1 MKHHFLKK
9 KCSFI
14 CSHVM
19 HLFIL
24 LSWTNYYLTIDYR
37 GSGNAKVAENSIT
50 FQIRI
55 VVWAKP

>member
-1 MKHHFLKK
+1 
-9 KCSFI
+9 
-14 CSHVM
+14 M

-24 LSWTNYYLTIDYR
+24 LSWTNYYLTIDYK
-37 GSGNAKVAENSIT
+37 GSGNAKVAENSTT